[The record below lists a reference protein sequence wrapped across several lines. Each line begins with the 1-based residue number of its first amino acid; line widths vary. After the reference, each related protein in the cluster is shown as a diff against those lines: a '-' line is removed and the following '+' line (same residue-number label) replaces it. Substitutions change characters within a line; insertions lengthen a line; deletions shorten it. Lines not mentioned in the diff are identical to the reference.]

1 MSEPNLPRAQLP
13 WRRPEV
19 PGAFGIEAMAR
30 RVGAYVWVERRL
42 FEVLGAWTPV
52 VPELDVKL
60 RLAVHSAHHAERA
73 DRFYARLPELR
84 ELPADDVCVPTTAAV
99 ASLVDAVAA
108 ADDPSA
114 TIEKL
119 VGVYR
124 VLLPHLIA
132 VYSFHLA
139 NTATVADEPLA
150 RTLRHVITDAT
161 DDWRDGE
168 LLIQARIA
176 DAVAVDR
183 AAAHQAEL
191 QRLLVVAGGICGPG
205 TFGDA

>member
-1 MSEPNLPRAQLP
+1 M
-13 WRRPEV
+13 

-42 FEVLGAWTPV
+42 FEVLGTWTPA

-84 ELPADDVCVPTTAAV
+84 ELPADDVCVPASAAV
-99 ASLVDAVAA
+99 ASLVDAVAGT
-108 ADDPSA
+108 DDPST

-150 RTLRHVITDAT
+150 RTLRHAIADAT

-168 LLIQARIA
+168 LLTQVHLV
-176 DAVAVDR
+176 DAAAVDR
-183 AAAHQAEL
+183 AAAHQGAL
-191 QRLLVVAGGICGPG
+191 QQLVVAAGGICGPG
-205 TFGDA
+205 TFGDG